1 MNDWSPAPLPQP
13 GFPEKAASP
22 RAREVTFLLPEARPA
37 TGGSSAGGVRKP
49 GAWKPQDIPPDL
61 SALGL
66 RVGTGGYS
74 FDDWDG
80 RFYPPAARE
89 RFPFYQLYFSFL
101 ELNHTFYREPLLE
114 QFAELE
120 RRSRPGMLY
129 AVKTHR
135 DVSHKGTW
143 DVAEGRSLMRRHAAA
158 VSPLAESG
166 RFYSFLIQ
174 LDEGVERA
182 SKVLDYLLAAGSAA
196 VSQGLDVHVEFR
208 NRTWHQE
215 PVLQALKD
223 AGIGICNTDL
233 PPLPHMFP
241 LRAYA
246 TTAKSYVRYCGRNL
260 GAWKPHGHEAGGS
273 PAERARSRNARYDY
287 LYSPRE
293 LEELAQGLLA
303 MRKKASSV
311 AAVFENHVGAQAA
324 YNALE
329 QIRLLAMKGLE
340 A

>member
-1 MNDWSPAPLPQP
+1 MSDWSPVPRSESP
-13 GFPEKAASP
+13 P
-22 RAREVTFLLPEARPA
+22 RASERPFLPIARPDGQSETRA
-37 TGGSSAGGVRKP
+37 WKA

-80 RFYPPAARE
+80 RFYPPASRARL
-89 RFPFYQLYFSFL
+89 PFYQLYFSFL
-101 ELNHTFYREPLLE
+101 ELNHTFYQEPLLQ

-120 RRSRPGMLY
+120 RCSKPDMLY
-129 AVKTHR
+129 AVKVHR

-143 DVAEGRSLMRRHAAA
+143 DAEEGRSLMRRHAAA

-182 SKVLDYLLAAGSAA
+182 RKALDYLLAAGSAA
-196 VSQGLDVHVEFR
+196 VAEGLDVHIEFR

-215 PVLQALKD
+215 AVLQALKD

-233 PPLPHMFP
+233 PQLPHMFP
-241 LRAYA
+241 LRSYA
-246 TTAKSYVRYCGRNL
+246 TTAKAYVRYCGRNL
-260 GAWKPHGHEAGGS
+260 GAWRPDGHGAGGS
-273 PAERARSRNARYDY
+273 PAERSRARNARYDY
-287 LYSPRE
+287 LYPARE
-293 LEELAQGLLA
+293 LEELAQGLLV
-303 MRKKASSV
+303 MRKKADTV
-311 AAVFENHVGAQAA
+311 AAVFKNHVGAQAA
-324 YNALE
+324 CNALE
-329 QIRLLAMKGLE
+329 LGRLLAKQGGGPGRGGGLR
-340 A
+340 